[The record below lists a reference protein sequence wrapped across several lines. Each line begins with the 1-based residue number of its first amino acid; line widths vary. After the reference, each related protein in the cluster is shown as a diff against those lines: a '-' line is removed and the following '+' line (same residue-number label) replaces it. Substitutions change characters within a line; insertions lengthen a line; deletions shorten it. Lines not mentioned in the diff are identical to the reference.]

1 MCRDQVELQVV
12 TLDSEALFRFLS
24 GTGGGQLA
32 TGETDEG
39 QPGTR
44 GTGTL
49 EDAGRNQNAV
59 TGSPLRDAGP
69 LVTGGGGHVTDRV
82 IGHVTAETGAG
93 AGLPMTRRTRI
104 ERGGIAAGTR
114 HPEERTGIGVEN
126 ARKRKIINLSG

>member
-1 MCRDQVELQVV
+1 MQVV
-12 TLDSEALFRFLS
+12 TLDSEALFRLLS

-59 TGSPLRDAGP
+59 TGSPRRDAGP
-69 LVTGGGGHVTDRV
+69 LVTGGGHVTDRV
-82 IGHVTAETGAG
+82 IGHVTTETNAG

-104 ERGGIAAGTR
+104 ERDEIAAGTL
-114 HPEERTGIGVEN
+114 HPEEKTGIGVEN

>member
-1 MCRDQVELQVV
+1 MPDQVELQVV

-59 TGSPLRDAGP
+59 TGSPRRDAGP

-82 IGHVTAETGAG
+82 IGHVTTDTG

-104 ERGGIAAGTR
+104 ERDGIAAGTL
-114 HPEERTGIGVEN
+114 HPEEKTGIGVEN